1 MFLGEGGV
9 AVLLQGGFGVM
20 GRGGNRLVGCCFQ
33 WGVFV
38 VDFRVVVFLF
48 SFFFFFWSLLCGTGS
63 LHRINSHDNLDM
75 PLPSFQLLCNRIM
88 GKLSQDNQDILS

>member
-9 AVLLQGGFGVM
+9 AVLLQSGFGVM

-38 VDFRVVVFLF
+38 VDFRVVVSLF
-48 SFFFFFWSLLCGTGS
+48 SF
-63 LHRINSHDNLDM
+63 
-75 PLPSFQLLCNRIM
+75 SFGVCCL
-88 GKLSQDNQDILS
+88 KLF

>member
-33 WGVFV
+33 LAVFV
-38 VDFRVVVFLF
+38 VDFRVVVF
-48 SFFFFFWSLLCGTGS
+48 FFFLFLLEFVVWN
-63 LHRINSHDNLDM
+63 R
-75 PLPSFQLLCNRIM
+75 LPPQN
-88 GKLSQDNQDILS
+88 KLP

>member
-33 WGVFV
+33 LAVFV
-38 VDFRVVVFLF
+38 VDFRVVVFFLF
-48 SFFFFFWSLLCGTGS
+48 SFSFGVC
-63 LHRINSHDNLDM
+63 RVEQA
-75 PLPSFQLLCNRIM
+75 PSTE
-88 GKLSQDNQDILS
+88 

>member
-9 AVLLQGGFGVM
+9 AVLLRGGFGVM
-20 GRGGNRLVGCCFQ
+20 GWGGNRLVGCCFQ

-38 VDFRVVVFLF
+38 VDFKGCGF
-48 SFFFFFWSLLCGTGS
+48 SFFFFFWSLLCGTRS

-75 PLPSFQLLCNRIM
+75 PLPSF
-88 GKLSQDNQDILS
+88 

>member
-33 WGVFV
+33 LAVFV
-38 VDFRVVVFLF
+38 VDFRVVVF

-63 LHRINSHDNLDM
+63 LHRINSHDNLDK

-88 GKLSQDNQDILS
+88 LSQDNQDILS